1 MPLLF
6 VSNNESQPR
15 IGQTIEIKLGEEI
28 HPCIIT
34 GQETDTVFIAR
45 DSVTEKRVLIYL

>member
-6 VSNNESQPR
+6 VSNEGKYPR
-15 IGQTIEIKLGEEI
+15 IGQTLEIKLGEEI
-28 HPCIIT
+28 HPCIVT
-34 GQETDTVFIAR
+34 GQETNTVFIAR